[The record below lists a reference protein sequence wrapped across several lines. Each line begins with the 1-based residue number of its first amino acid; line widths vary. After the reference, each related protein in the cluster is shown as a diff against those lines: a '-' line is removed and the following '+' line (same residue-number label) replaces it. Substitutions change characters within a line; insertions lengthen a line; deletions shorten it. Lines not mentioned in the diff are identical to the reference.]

1 MQMNRIEIAGYVA
14 APGQARFLP
23 SGAKVVNLRL
33 GESRRYPGPDRQMV
47 TQTNWHSLTFYNALA
62 DVALRF
68 TKGANLFVVGTI
80 QQRKFTPQD
89 QSERTVH
96 EVVVYSCHEIADSM
110 DDDPSEEERGNASW
124 PV

>member
-14 APGQARFLP
+14 APSQARFLP

-33 GESRRYPGPDRQMV
+33 GESRRYPGPDKQMV

-62 DVALRF
+62 DVALKF
-68 TKGANLFVVGTI
+68 TKGTNLFVVGTI
-80 QQRKFTPQD
+80 QQRKFTPKD
-89 QSERTVH
+89 ESERTVH
-96 EVVVYSCHEIADSM
+96 DVVVYSCHEIASAN
-110 DDDPSEEERGNASW
+110 DDEQNEEERGHDGW